1 MDETNFTLAV
11 DNHMARLYYPFSPFF
26 NLLMLTK
33 PYEISQNAAMVDPV
47 VASASDWIER
57 GQARAG
63 L

>member
-1 MDETNFTLAV
+1 
-11 DNHMARLYYPFSPFF
+11 MARLYYPFSPFF